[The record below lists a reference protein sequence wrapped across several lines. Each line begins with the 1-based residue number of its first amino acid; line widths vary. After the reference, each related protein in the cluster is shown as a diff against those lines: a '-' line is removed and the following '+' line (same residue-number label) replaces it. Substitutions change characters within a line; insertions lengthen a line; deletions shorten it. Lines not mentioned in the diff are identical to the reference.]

1 LSFLLLLRQ
10 QLLRRQLLFVSRDQH
25 FSVAVYVS
33 AAAAARYLMWVLEDI
48 GEMNA
53 MGVER
58 MIRSLALLQVRGAK
72 VEMQC

>member
-1 LSFLLLLRQ
+1 LAA
-10 QLLRRQLLFVSRDQH
+10 
-25 FSVAVYVS
+25 AVCSS

-58 MIRSLALLQVRGAK
+58 MIRSLALLQVR
-72 VEMQC
+72 QHLISI